1 MFRLPN
7 MYISSKQKKKSFFF
21 NKKTRYF
28 DLKKYKFQSK
38 TLKYSN
44 QKKEIIPI
52 RKKKMIIP
60 NIEWKLRI
68 EQKKKTNNGKKKL
81 SLGK

>member
-7 MYISSKQKKKSFFF
+7 MFISSKQKKKSFFF

-44 QKKEIIPI
+44 QKKEIIP
-52 RKKKMIIP
+52 KKEKMIIP
-60 NIEWKLRI
+60 NIEWKLRRQI
-68 EQKKKTNNGKKKL
+68 MVKKEL